1 MRDNEEDKNLEKFC
15 KNARDEERKIVLII
29 DESHLN
35 ITPNT
40 IKIIEEIIKPALQ
53 IDMTATPKLG
63 DYSYGNREGEYVEL
77 QTVKDAQIIKKEVI
91 INPNIDEKDLK
102 SEKSG
107 DQIIFEEAL
116 KKREELEKLYK
127 KEGSNIRPLVLIQL
141 PNEGEKLSA
150 VDRQKK
156 D

>member
-1 MRDNEEDKNLEKFC
+1 MKDNEEDKNLEKFC
-15 KNARDEERKIVLII
+15 KNATEEERKIVLVI

-40 IKIIEEIIKPALQ
+40 IKIIEDIIKPALQ

-91 INPNIDEKDLK
+91 INPNIDKKDLK
-102 SEKSG
+102 SEKGG

-116 KKREELEKLYK
+116 RKREELEKLYK
-127 KEGSNIRPLVLIQL
+127 KEGAKIRPLVLIQL